1 MSSSREI
8 RLIDEPDGGWSA
20 IDVDTNV
27 ASQGET
33 RAAALEN
40 LDEAL
45 ALYKGETGESIEDE
59 TEFLEELGID
69 PDEVTGE
76 NEDDRPPFLS

>member
-27 ASQGET
+27 ASQGDT
-33 RAAALEN
+33 REEALDN

-45 ALYKGETGESIEDE
+45 ALHKGEAGEPIEDE
-59 TEFLEELGID
+59 EAFLEELGID

-76 NEDDRPPFLS
+76 NEEDRPPFLS